1 MMNRLKNAAK
11 LSLNGEINE
20 RADGWMEGWADGWAD
35 GWVAMATSSKKLPA
49 SHRALLCWGEGGGG
63 RRALWPARNAHPL
76 AATFRIS

>member
-20 RADGWMEGWADGWAD
+20 RADGWMEGWAD

>member
-1 MMNRLKNAAK
+1 MNRLKNAAK

-20 RADGWMEGWADGWAD
+20 RADGWMEGWADGW
-35 GWVAMATSSKKLPA
+35 VAMATSSKKLPA
-49 SHRALLCWGEGGGG
+49 SHRSLLCWGEGGGG